1 MCNEYKLQ
9 LKKCY
14 IFKDKRFRGNN
25 IINYANNVIE
35 NDLQNEIVGLVIQKY
50 LNNQMHYE
58 HDVDKYT
65 GALWVSRIA

>member
-25 IINYANNVIE
+25 IINYSNNFIENDLQNEINYANNVIE
-35 NDLQNEIVGLVIQKY
+35 NDLQNEIIKSGFCNSEISK
-50 LNNQMHYE
+50 
-58 HDVDKYT
+58 
-65 GALWVSRIA
+65 